1 LWRCKADIVP
11 TLAKQETAMKQ
22 RKKSAAKRNPKPI
35 KNMPRAAP
43 RPPRSSKTDAI
54 LDLLKQPDGAS
65 IADIIKATDWQPHS
79 VRAFLSATIA
89 KRLGHAVIS
98 EKPTSGDRRYR
109 IAEPEPRS

>member
-1 LWRCKADIVP
+1 LWQCKADFVP
-11 TLAKQETAMKQ
+11 TYATQETAMKN
-22 RKKSAAKRNPKPI
+22 RRKSAAKRSPKPNRT
-35 KNMPRAAP
+35 KLRTTLRQPRA
-43 RPPRSSKTDAI
+43 SKTDAI

-65 IADIIKATDWQPHS
+65 IADITKATDWQPHS

-109 IAEPEPRS
+109 IAAPEAQS